1 MLYSLYQ
8 SCIAGA
14 SSFCNSSFLYLQPC
28 VKWKSQVVEELI
40 VSVSALNILFLFIF
54 VFAVV
59 IETEILCSHILSV
72 ISPGLSNKSD
82 NSDSEGQIEITLRF
96 SVNKESL

>member
-8 SCIAGA
+8 SRIAGA
-14 SSFCNSSFLYLQPC
+14 NSFRNSSFLYLQPC
-28 VKWKSQVVEELI
+28 VKCKSQVVEELI
-40 VSVSALNILFLFIF
+40 VSVSALNI
-54 VFAVV
+54 
-59 IETEILCSHILSV
+59 
-72 ISPGLSNKSD
+72 LSNKSD

>member
-1 MLYSLYQ
+1 MRVEVFVWQSRSELTTNNTHAHVLYSLYQ

-28 VKWKSQVVEELI
+28 VKCKSQVVEELI

-54 VFAVV
+54 VFTVV

-72 ISPGLSNKSD
+72 ISLD
-82 NSDSEGQIEITLRF
+82 
-96 SVNKESL
+96 